1 MLRGVLFFS
10 PPVAD
15 RLLLALPALA
25 LLPLPAAC
33 ARAGF
38 PEEGEAD
45 LDEEALEGEEE
56 ELRDAI
62 DCSLGDE

>member
-1 MLRGVLFFS
+1 MLFFS

-15 RLLLALPALA
+15 RLLLALPAPA

-33 ARAGF
+33 ARPAF
-38 PEEGEAD
+38 PEEDETD
-45 LDEEALEGEEE
+45 LGDEALEGEEE

-62 DCSLGDE
+62 DCSLGVE